1 MSESEHLDG
10 RVGDATVVQSV
21 FEAMDVMACCWQG
34 PDLRL
39 VAANAAFRYVAGRD
53 DVIGCTVSEVFPE
66 LDGQLMNPVIER
78 VYTSGRTEIGREWR
92 VHWEHP
98 ASNRVEERWLSFV
111 VTPHPENRQWVLAY
125 ANDVTDQVMEREL
138 AGRRAA
144 EAQRRYEATRDVVDE
159 LQRALL
165 PIELPVV
172 PHIDIAARYLTASR
186 DQAAGGDWFDA
197 LPLDDGRMALVVG
210 DVVGHGVAASAAMGQ
225 LRAALELA
233 LTTTTADLGSA
244 VAQVDAF
251 AAKKRP
257 LRAATV
263 GIVVIDPRTT
273 DMEFCLCG
281 HPPPVVVSADGNT
294 RFLHQSGSAPLG
306 VGHHHAVVRRSLEAG
321 DVVLLYSDGLIER
334 PGRTMA
340 EGYAEVAQVAAD
352 AVANRV
358 LPTGAADSPAAR
370 ACQLTVELLTRTGY
384 DDDVTTLAVQLVAAP
399 PPELT
404 VSTLA
409 DDNGITEAV
418 NGIRTWLTAIDIS
431 DEATLAIELAVNEA
445 IANVAVHAY
454 PDCAPGPLRVT
465 GKLQPGGVAEVCI
478 GDDGQWRTPGIAD
491 IGRGRGLAMMER
503 LLDEV
508 TVKHDGAPRPAGN
521 GTVVTLRHKV
531 SRPALVASSRPGSSP
546 SAFGPHSYRAER
558 YDEPGRATLTVTG
571 AVDALTA
578 DQFSADLSD
587 AAQGGTVG
595 LTVLLDQVT
604 LLTSKG
610 VRALFM
616 TRDQLAAHQRPFT
629 LMAAAGSPAAV
640 VLDLVGLSRT
650 ADQQPG
656 GS

>member
-1 MSESEHLDG
+1 MSEREHLDSRIG
-10 RVGDATVVQSV
+10 EAAVVRSV
-21 FEAMDVMACCWQG
+21 FEAMNVMACCWQG
-34 PDLRL
+34 PELRL
-39 VAANAAFRYVAGRD
+39 VAANAAFRDVAGRD
-53 DVIGCTVSEVFPE
+53 DVIGRTVSEVFPE

-78 VYTSGRTEIGREWR
+78 VYSSGRTEVGHEWR

-98 ASNRVEERWLSFV
+98 ASNQVEERWPSFV
-111 VTPHPENRQWVLAY
+111 VTPHPDNREWVLAY
-125 ANDVTDQVMEREL
+125 ANDVTERVMQRDVV
-138 AGRRAA
+138 GRRAA

-172 PHIDIAARYLTASR
+172 PHLDIAARYLTASR

-210 DVVGHGVAASAAMGQ
+210 DVVGHGVGASAAMGQ

-233 LTTTTADLGSA
+233 LTTAGDLGSA
-244 VAQVDAF
+244 IARVDAF
-251 AAKKRP
+251 AAQKRP
-257 LRAATV
+257 LRAATIGV
-263 GIVVIDPRTT
+263 VVIDPRTM
-273 DMEFCLCG
+273 DMEYCLCG
-281 HPPPVVVSADGNT
+281 HPPPVVVGTDGRT

-306 VGHHHAVVRRSLEAG
+306 VGHHHTVVRRPLVAG
-321 DVVLLYSDGLIER
+321 DVVLLYSDGLIVR

-358 LPTGAADSPAAR
+358 LPTGAAASPAAR

-399 PPELT
+399 PAELT
-404 VSTLA
+404 VSTVA
-409 DDNGITEAV
+409 DDNGIIEALD
-418 NGIRTWLTAIDIS
+418 GIRTWLAAIDIS
-431 DEATLAIELAVNEA
+431 DEATLAMELAVNEA
-445 IANVAVHAY
+445 VANVAVHAY

-465 GKLQPGGVAEVCI
+465 ARLGSGGVAEVCI
-478 GDDGQWRTPGIAD
+478 GDDGKWRTPGLGD
-491 IGRGRGLAMMER
+491 IGRSRGLAMMER

-508 TVKHDGAPRPAGN
+508 AINHDGLPGPGEN

-531 SRPALVASSRPGSSP
+531 SRPALVATRSPAGSRS
-546 SAFGPHSYRAER
+546 FLTLHSYRAQR
-558 YDEPGRATLTVTG
+558 HDEPGQATLMVTG

-578 DQFSADLSD
+578 DQFIADLTD

-595 LTVLLDQVT
+595 LTVLLDDVT
-604 LLTSKG
+604 LLTSRG
-610 VRALFM
+610 VLALFR

-629 LMAAAGSPAAV
+629 LVAASGSSAAV

-650 ADQQPG
+650 ASLQQG
-656 GS
+656 GG

>member
-1 MSESEHLDG
+1 VLEDRHLDS
-10 RVGDATVVQSV
+10 RVGDPAVVRSV
-21 FEAMDVMACCWQG
+21 FEALDVMACCWQG
-34 PDLRL
+34 PELRL
-39 VAANAAFRYVAGRD
+39 IAANAAFRYVAGRD

-78 VYTSGRTEIGREWR
+78 VYSTGRTEVGREWR
-92 VHWEHP
+92 VQWEHP

-111 VTPHPENRQWVLAY
+111 VAPHTDNREWVLAY
-125 ANDVTDQVMEREL
+125 AIDVTDQVMEREL
-138 AGRRAA
+138 AGRQAA

-172 PHIDIAARYLTASR
+172 PHIDLAARYLTASR

-233 LTTTTADLGSA
+233 VTTAADLGSA
-244 VAQVDAF
+244 IAQVDAF
-251 AAKKRP
+251 AAQKRP

-263 GIVVIDPRTT
+263 AIVVIDPRTA

-281 HPPPVVVSADGNT
+281 HPPPVVVGADGNT

-306 VGHHHAVVRRSLEAG
+306 VGHHHAVIRRSLKAG

-340 EGYAEVAQVAAD
+340 DGYAEVAQVAAD

-358 LPTGAADSPAAR
+358 LPTGAAVSPAAR

-384 DDDVTTLAVQLVAAP
+384 DDDVTTLAAQLVAAP
-399 PPELT
+399 PPELA
-404 VSTLA
+404 VSTIA
-409 DDNGITEAV
+409 DDHGITEAV
-418 NGIRTWLTAIDIS
+418 DGIRTWLAALDIS

-445 IANVAVHAY
+445 VANVAVHAY
-454 PDCAPGPLRVT
+454 PDCAPGPLRISGV
-465 GKLQPGGVAEVCI
+465 LRSGGVAEVCV

-508 TVKHDGAPRPAGN
+508 TIKHDGAPRPAGK
-521 GTVVTLRHKV
+521 GTVLTLRHKV
-531 SRPALVASSRPGSSP
+531 SRPALVASRSFGSSP
-546 SAFGPHSYRAER
+546 SPAPPTYRAER
-558 YDEPGRATLTVTG
+558 NDEPGKATLTVTG

-578 DQFSADLSD
+578 DRFNADLAD

-604 LLTSKG
+604 MLTSRG

-616 TRDQLAAHQRPFT
+616 TREQLAAHQRPFT
-629 LMAAAGSPAAV
+629 LVAASGTPAAV
-640 VLDLVGLSRT
+640 VLDLVGLERT
-650 ADQQPG
+650 TE
-656 GS
+656 

>member
-1 MSESEHLDG
+1 VSERDHLDS
-10 RVGDATVVQSV
+10 RIGDAAVARSV

-34 PDLRL
+34 PELRL
-39 VAANAAFRYVAGRD
+39 VAANAAFRYVAGSD
-53 DVIGCTVSEVFPE
+53 DVIGRTVSEVFPE

-78 VYTSGRTEIGREWR
+78 VYSSGRTEVGREWR
-92 VHWEHP
+92 VQWEHP

-111 VTPHPENRQWVLAY
+111 VAPHPENREWVLAY
-125 ANDVTDQVMEREL
+125 ANDVTDQVLEREV

-144 EAQRRYEATRDVVDE
+144 EAQRRYEATREVVDE

-172 PHIDIAARYLTASR
+172 PHLDIAARYLTAAR

-197 LPLDDGRMALVVG
+197 LSLDDGRMALVVG

-233 LTTTTADLGSA
+233 MTTAVDLA
-244 VAQVDAF
+244 AAIAQVDAF
-251 AAKKRP
+251 AQQKRP
-257 LRAATV
+257 LQAATV
-263 GIVVIDPRTT
+263 AIVVIDPRTAA
-273 DMEFCLCG
+273 MEYCLCG
-281 HPPPVVVSADGNT
+281 HPPPVVIGADGNT
-294 RFLHQSGSAPLG
+294 GFLHQSGSGSAPLG
-306 VGHHHAVVRRSLEAG
+306 VRHHHAVISRSLRAG

-358 LPTGAADSPAAR
+358 LPTGAAGSPAAR

-384 DDDVTTLAVQLVAAP
+384 DDDVTTLAVQLVDAP

-409 DDNGITEAV
+409 DDKGITEAV
-418 NGIRTWLTAIDIS
+418 NGIRTWLAALAIS

-445 IANVAVHAY
+445 VANVAVHAY
-454 PDCAPGPLRVT
+454 SDCAPGRLRIT
-465 GKLQPGGVAEVCI
+465 GRLLPGGVAEVCI
-478 GDDGQWRTPGIAD
+478 GDDGQWRPPGT
-491 IGRGRGLAMMER
+491 GRGRGLAMMER

-508 TVKHDGAPRPAGN
+508 TISHDGRPRPSGN
-521 GTVVTLRHKV
+521 GTVLVLRHKV
-531 SRPALVASSRPGSSP
+531 SRPALVASSRLGSSP
-546 SAFGPHSYRAER
+546 SSVAPHSYRARHSE
-558 YDEPGRATLTVTG
+558 EPGTSTLKVTG
-571 AVDALTA
+571 AVDAVNA
-578 DQFSADLSD
+578 DQFNADLSD

-595 LTVLLDQVT
+595 LTVLLDDVT
-604 LLTSKG
+604 MLTSRG
-610 VRALFM
+610 VRALFT

-629 LMAAAGSPAAV
+629 LVAETGTPAAV

-650 ADQQPG
+650 TRIADG
-656 GS
+656 E

>member
-1 MSESEHLDG
+1 MSESGHLDTL
-10 RVGDATVVQSV
+10 VGDAEVIRSV
-21 FEAMDVMACCWQG
+21 FDALDVLACCWQG
-34 PDLRL
+34 PELRL

-78 VYTSGRTEIGREWR
+78 VYASGRTEIGREWR

-98 ASNRVEERWLSFV
+98 ASNQVEERWLSFV
-111 VTPHPENRQWVLAY
+111 VTPHPDNREWVLAY
-125 ANDVTDQVMEREL
+125 ANDVTDQVLEREL

-172 PHIDIAARYLTASR
+172 PYIDIAARYLTASR

-197 LPLDDGRMALVVG
+197 LPLDDGRMALIVG

-233 LTTTTADLGSA
+233 LTTTADLGSA
-244 VAQVDAF
+244 IAQVDAF
-251 AAKKRP
+251 AARKAP

-263 GIVVIDPRTT
+263 GTVVIDPRTA

-281 HPPPVVVSADGNT
+281 HPPPVVVGADGNT

-306 VGHHHAVVRRSLEAG
+306 VGHHHAVVRRPLKAG

-334 PGRTMA
+334 PGRSMA

-384 DDDVTTLAVQLVAAP
+384 DDDVTTLAVQLVDAP

-409 DDNGITEAV
+409 DDNGIADAV
-418 NGIRTWLTAIDIS
+418 NGIRTWLTAIDVS
-431 DEATLAIELAVNEA
+431 EEAALAIELAVNEA

-454 PDCAPGPLRVT
+454 PDCAPGPLRIT
-465 GKLQPGGVAEVCI
+465 GRLQSGGVVEVCI
-478 GDDGQWRTPGIAD
+478 ADDGQWRTPGIGE

-503 LLDEV
+503 LLDKV
-508 TVKHDGAPRPAGN
+508 TISHDSASRPARK

-531 SRPALVASSRPGSSP
+531 SRPALVASSGPGSSP
-546 SAFGPHSYRAER
+546 SASTPHSYRAECH
-558 YDEPGRATLTVTG
+558 DEPGKATLTVTG

-578 DQFSADLSD
+578 DQFNADLSD

-604 LLTSKG
+604 LLTSRG
-610 VRALFM
+610 VRALFVM
-616 TRDQLAAHQRPFT
+616 REQLAAHQRPFT
-629 LMAAAGSPAAV
+629 LVAATGSPAAV
-640 VLDLVGLSRT
+640 VLDLVGLSRSI
-650 ADQQPG
+650 DHQSS

>member
-1 MSESEHLDG
+1 MSESGHLDTL
-10 RVGDATVVQSV
+10 VGDAEVIRSV
-21 FEAMDVMACCWQG
+21 FDALDVMACCWQG
-34 PDLRL
+34 PELRL

-78 VYTSGRTEIGREWR
+78 VYASGRTEIGREWR
-92 VHWEHP
+92 VHLEHP

-111 VTPHPENRQWVLAY
+111 VTPHPVNREWVLAY
-125 ANDVTDQVMEREL
+125 ANDVTDQVLEREL

-165 PIELPVV
+165 PLELPVV

-233 LTTTTADLGSA
+233 LTTTADLGSA
-244 VAQVDAF
+244 IAQVDAF
-251 AAKKRP
+251 AAKKAP

-263 GIVVIDPRTT
+263 GIVVIDPRTA

-281 HPPPVVVSADGNT
+281 HPPPVVVGADGNT

-306 VGHHHAVVRRSLEAG
+306 VGHHHAVVRRPLKAG

-358 LPTGAADSPAAR
+358 LPTGAAHSPAAR

-409 DDNGITEAV
+409 DDNGVTDAV
-418 NGIRTWLTAIDIS
+418 NGIRTWLTTIDIS
-431 DEATLAIELAVNEA
+431 DEAALAIELAVNEA

-454 PDCAPGPLRVT
+454 PDCAPGPLRIT
-465 GKLQPGGVAEVCI
+465 GRLQSGGVVEVCI
-478 GDDGQWRTPGIAD
+478 GDDGEWRTPGIGD

-503 LLDEV
+503 LLDKV
-508 TVKHDGAPRPAGN
+508 TISHDSASRPAQK

-531 SRPALVASSRPGSSP
+531 SRPALVVSTGPGSSP
-546 SAFGPHSYRAER
+546 SARTPHSYRAER
-558 YDEPGRATLTVTG
+558 HDEPGKATLTVTG

-578 DQFSADLSD
+578 DQFNVDLSD

-595 LTVLLDQVT
+595 LTVLLDRVT
-604 LLTSKG
+604 LLTSRG
-610 VRALFM
+610 VRALFTM
-616 TRDQLAAHQRPFT
+616 RDQLTAHQRPFT
-629 LMAAAGSPAAV
+629 LVAATGSPAAV
-640 VLDLVGLSRT
+640 VLDLVGLSRST
-650 ADQQPG
+650 DHQSG

>member
-1 MSESEHLDG
+1 MSESGHLDTL
-10 RVGDATVVQSV
+10 VGDAEVIRSV
-21 FEAMDVMACCWQG
+21 FDALDVMACCWQG
-34 PDLRL
+34 PELRL

-78 VYTSGRTEIGREWR
+78 VYASGRTEIGREWR

-111 VTPHPENRQWVLAY
+111 VTPHPINREWVLAY
-125 ANDVTDQVMEREL
+125 ANDVTDQVLEREL

-165 PIELPVV
+165 PLELPVV

-233 LTTTTADLGSA
+233 LTTTADLGSA
-244 VAQVDAF
+244 IAQVDAF
-251 AAKKRP
+251 AAKKAP

-263 GIVVIDPRTT
+263 GIVVIDPRTA

-281 HPPPVVVSADGNT
+281 HPPPVVVGADGNT

-306 VGHHHAVVRRSLEAG
+306 VGHHHAVVRRPLKAG

-358 LPTGAADSPAAR
+358 LPTGAAHSPAAR

-409 DDNGITEAV
+409 DDNGITDAV
-418 NGIRTWLTAIDIS
+418 NGIRTWLTTIDIS
-431 DEATLAIELAVNEA
+431 DEAALAIELAVNEA

-454 PDCAPGPLRVT
+454 PDCAPGPLRIT
-465 GKLQPGGVAEVCI
+465 GRLQSGGVVEVCI
-478 GDDGQWRTPGIAD
+478 GDDGQWRTPGIGD

-503 LLDEV
+503 LLDKV
-508 TVKHDGAPRPAGN
+508 TISHDSTSRPAQK

-531 SRPALVASSRPGSSP
+531 SRPALVASTGPGSSP
-546 SAFGPHSYRAER
+546 SASTPHSYRAER
-558 YDEPGRATLTVTG
+558 HDEPGKATLTVTG

-578 DQFSADLSD
+578 DQFNVDLSD

-595 LTVLLDQVT
+595 LTVLLDRVT
-604 LLTSKG
+604 LLTSRG
-610 VRALFM
+610 VRALFTM
-616 TRDQLAAHQRPFT
+616 RDQLTAHQRPFT
-629 LMAAAGSPAAV
+629 LVAATGSPAAV
-640 VLDLVGLSRT
+640 VLDLVGLSRST
-650 ADQQPG
+650 DHQSG

>member
-1 MSESEHLDG
+1 
-10 RVGDATVVQSV
+10 
-21 FEAMDVMACCWQG
+21 MDVMACCWQG
-34 PDLRL
+34 PELRL

-53 DVIGCTVSEVFPE
+53 DVIGRSVSEVFPE

-78 VYTSGRTEIGREWR
+78 VYSSGRTEIGREWR

-98 ASNRVEERWLSFV
+98 ASNQVEERWLSFV
-111 VTPHPENRQWVLAY
+111 VTPHPENRELVLAY
-125 ANDVTDQVMEREL
+125 ANDVTEQVQQREI
-138 AGRRAA
+138 AGRRAV

-165 PIELPVV
+165 PIDLPVI
-172 PHIDIAARYLTASR
+172 PHLDIAARYLTASR

-197 LPLDDGRMALVVG
+197 LTLDDGRMALVVG

-233 LTTTTADLGSA
+233 VTTAADLGSA
-244 VAQVDAF
+244 MARVDAF
-251 AAKKRP
+251 AAQKRP

-263 GIVVIDPRTT
+263 GVVVVDPLTAA
-273 DMEFCLCG
+273 MEYCLCG
-281 HPPPVVVSADGNT
+281 HPPPVVVGTDGKT
-294 RFLHQSGSAPLG
+294 EFLHQKGSAPLG
-306 VGHHHAVVRRSLEAG
+306 VGHHHAVIQRSLNAG

-358 LPTGAADSPAAR
+358 LPTGAADSAAAR
-370 ACQLTVELLTRTGY
+370 ACELTVELLTRTGY
-384 DDDVTTLAVQLVAAP
+384 DDDVTTLAVQLLATP
-399 PPELT
+399 PPELN
-404 VSTLA
+404 VSTIA

-418 NGIRTWLTAIDIS
+418 NGIRTWLAAIDIS
-431 DEATLAIELAVNEA
+431 DEASLAIELAVNEA

-454 PDCAPGPLRVT
+454 PDCAPGPLRIA
-465 GKLQPGGVAEVCI
+465 GRLQPGGVLEICI
-478 GDDGQWRTPGIAD
+478 GDDGKWRIPGIGD
-491 IGRGRGLAMMER
+491 TDRGRGLAMMER

-508 TVKHDGAPRPAGN
+508 TISHDGGARTVGE
-521 GTVVTLRHKV
+521 GTVLRLRHKV
-531 SRPALVASSRPGSSP
+531 SRPALVASGSHGSSP
-546 SAFGPHSYRAER
+546 SPGASHVYESQR
-558 YDEPGRATLTVTG
+558 YTEPGIVTLEVTG

-595 LTVLLDQVT
+595 LTVLLNNVT
-604 LLTSKG
+604 LLTSRG

-616 TRDQLAAHQRPFT
+616 TRDQLAAHHRPFT
-629 LMAAAGSPAAV
+629 LVAESGSPAAV
-640 VLDLVGLSRT
+640 VLDLVGLSRST
-650 ADQQPG
+650 DGQSGDHQSG
-656 GS
+656 DS

>member
-1 MSESEHLDG
+1 MVSTGDHLDSRIG
-10 RVGDATVVQSV
+10 EAPVVRSV
-21 FEAMDVMACCWQG
+21 FDAMDVMACCWQG
-34 PDLRL
+34 PELRL

-53 DVIGCTVSEVFPE
+53 DVIGRTVSEVFPE

-78 VYTSGRTEIGREWR
+78 VYSSGRTEVGREWR

-111 VTPHPENRQWVLAY
+111 VTPHPDNPHWVLAY
-125 ANDVTDQVMEREL
+125 ANDVTEQVMQREVE
-138 AGRRAA
+138 GRRAA
-144 EAQRRYEATRDVVDE
+144 EAQRRYEATRDVVVE

-165 PIELPVV
+165 PVELPVV
-172 PHIDIAARYLTASR
+172 PHLDIAARYLTASR
-186 DQAAGGDWFDA
+186 DQTAGGDWFDA

-233 LTTTTADLGSA
+233 LTTAGDLGSA
-244 VAQVDAF
+244 IARVDAF
-251 AAKKRP
+251 AAQKRP

-263 GIVVIDPRTT
+263 GIVVIDPRTA
-273 DMEFCLCG
+273 DMEYCLCG
-281 HPPPVVVSADGNT
+281 HPPPVVVCADGTT
-294 RFLHQSGSAPLG
+294 RFLHQSGTAPLG
-306 VGHHHAVVRRSLEAG
+306 VGHHHSVMHRPLIAG
-321 DVVLLYSDGLIER
+321 DMVLLYSDGLIER

-358 LPTGAADSPAAR
+358 LPTGAASSPAAR

-399 PPELT
+399 PPELS
-404 VSTLA
+404 VSTIA
-409 DDNGITEAV
+409 DDKGVTEAI
-418 NGIRTWLTAIDIS
+418 NGIRAWLADIDIS

-445 IANVAVHAY
+445 IANVALHAY
-454 PDCAPGPLRVT
+454 ADCAPGPVRMT
-465 GKLQPGGVAEVCI
+465 GKLQPAGVAEVSI
-478 GDDGQWRTPGIAD
+478 GDDGQWRTPGIGD

-508 TVKHDGAPRPAGN
+508 TIDHDGAPRTTGK

-531 SRPALVASSRPGSSP
+531 SRPALVASTSPGSSSLP
-546 SAFGPHSYRAER
+546 VAAHSYRAEC

-578 DQFSADLSD
+578 DQFNADLSD

-595 LTVLLDQVT
+595 LTVLLDKVT
-604 LLTSKG
+604 LLTSRG
-610 VRALFM
+610 VRALYM
-616 TRDQLAAHQRPFT
+616 IRDQLAAHQRPLT
-629 LMAAAGSPAAV
+629 LVAASGSPAAV
-640 VLDLVGLSRT
+640 VLDLVGLSRAT
-650 ADQQPG
+650 DQQ
-656 GS
+656 

>member
-1 MSESEHLDG
+1 MLEGRHLDS
-10 RVGDATVVQSV
+10 RVGDPAVVRSV
-21 FEAMDVMACCWQG
+21 FEALDVMACCWQG
-34 PDLRL
+34 PELRL
-39 VAANAAFRYVAGRD
+39 IAANAAFRYVAGRD

-78 VYTSGRTEIGREWR
+78 VYSTGRTEVGREWR
-92 VHWEHP
+92 VQWEHP

-111 VTPHPENRQWVLAY
+111 VTPHTDNREWVLAY
-125 ANDVTDQVMEREL
+125 AIDVTDQVMEREL
-138 AGRRAA
+138 TGRQAA

-172 PHIDIAARYLTASR
+172 PHIDLAARYLTASR

-233 LTTTTADLGSA
+233 VTTAADLGSA
-244 VAQVDAF
+244 IAQVDAF
-251 AAKKRP
+251 AAQKRP

-263 GIVVIDPRTT
+263 AIVVIDPRTA

-281 HPPPVVVSADGNT
+281 HPPPVVVGADGNT

-306 VGHHHAVVRRSLEAG
+306 VGHHHAVIRRSLKAG

-340 EGYAEVAQVAAD
+340 DGYAEVAQVAAD

-358 LPTGAADSPAAR
+358 LPTGAAVSPAAR

-384 DDDVTTLAVQLVAAP
+384 DDDVTTLAAQLVAAP
-399 PPELT
+399 PPELA
-404 VSTLA
+404 VSTIA
-409 DDNGITEAV
+409 DDHGITEAV
-418 NGIRTWLTAIDIS
+418 DGIRTWLAALDIS

-445 IANVAVHAY
+445 VANVAVHAY
-454 PDCAPGPLRVT
+454 PDCAPGPLRISGV
-465 GKLQPGGVAEVCI
+465 LRSGGVAEVCV

-508 TVKHDGAPRPAGN
+508 TIKHDGAPRPAGK
-521 GTVVTLRHKV
+521 GTVLTLRHKV
-531 SRPALVASSRPGSSP
+531 SRPALVASRSFGSSP
-546 SAFGPHSYRAER
+546 SPAPPTYRAER
-558 YDEPGRATLTVTG
+558 NDEPGKATLTVTG

-578 DQFSADLSD
+578 DRFNADLAD

-604 LLTSKG
+604 MLTSRG

-616 TRDQLAAHQRPFT
+616 TREQLAAHQRPFT
-629 LMAAAGSPAAV
+629 LVAASGTPAAV
-640 VLDLVGLSRT
+640 VLDLVGLERT
-650 ADQQPG
+650 TE
-656 GS
+656 

>member
-1 MSESEHLDG
+1 MLEDRHLDS
-10 RVGDATVVQSV
+10 RVGDPAVVRSV
-21 FEAMDVMACCWQG
+21 FEALDVMACCWQG
-34 PDLRL
+34 PELRL
-39 VAANAAFRYVAGRD
+39 IAANAAFRYVAGRD

-78 VYTSGRTEIGREWR
+78 VYSTGRTEVGREWR
-92 VHWEHP
+92 VQWEHP

-111 VTPHPENRQWVLAY
+111 VAPHTDNREWVLAY
-125 ANDVTDQVMEREL
+125 AIDVTDQVMEREL
-138 AGRRAA
+138 AGRQAA

-172 PHIDIAARYLTASR
+172 PHIDLAARYLTASR

-233 LTTTTADLGSA
+233 VTTAADLGSA
-244 VAQVDAF
+244 IAQVDAF
-251 AAKKRP
+251 AAQKRP

-263 GIVVIDPRTT
+263 AIVVIDPRTA

-281 HPPPVVVSADGNT
+281 HPPPVVVGADGNT

-306 VGHHHAVVRRSLEAG
+306 VGHHHAVIRRSLKAG

-340 EGYAEVAQVAAD
+340 DGYAEVAQVAAD

-358 LPTGAADSPAAR
+358 LPTGAAVSPAAR

-384 DDDVTTLAVQLVAAP
+384 DDDVTTLAAQLVAAP
-399 PPELT
+399 PPELA
-404 VSTLA
+404 VSTIA
-409 DDNGITEAV
+409 DDHGITEAV
-418 NGIRTWLTAIDIS
+418 DGIRTWLAALDIS

-445 IANVAVHAY
+445 VANVAVHAY
-454 PDCAPGPLRVT
+454 PDCAPGPLRISGV
-465 GKLQPGGVAEVCI
+465 LRSGGVAEVCV

-508 TVKHDGAPRPAGN
+508 TIKHDGAPRPAGK
-521 GTVVTLRHKV
+521 GTVLTLRHKV
-531 SRPALVASSRPGSSP
+531 SRPALVASRSFGSSP
-546 SAFGPHSYRAER
+546 SPAPPTYRAER
-558 YDEPGRATLTVTG
+558 NDEPGKATLTVTG

-578 DQFSADLSD
+578 DRFNADLAD

-604 LLTSKG
+604 MLTSRG

-616 TRDQLAAHQRPFT
+616 TREQLAAHQRPFT
-629 LMAAAGSPAAV
+629 LVAASGTPAAV
-640 VLDLVGLSRT
+640 VLDLVGLERT
-650 ADQQPG
+650 TE
-656 GS
+656 